1 MYFGTGLFFYVQN
14 ERSWNVI
21 DKDIFNDFKELVG
34 CEYISDLP
42 NKKEEV
48 FELMERVRFSD
59 YSLEQVTEF
68 LDYVF

>member
-1 MYFGTGLFFYVQN
+1 MG
-14 ERSWNVI
+14 R
-21 DKDIFNDFKELVG
+21 DRDIFEDFRELVG

-48 FELMERVRFSD
+48 FELMERVKFSD
-59 YSLEQVTEF
+59 YRPEQVTEF